1 MDLNDSQKYKGRVKM
16 RNLDPKLQG
25 LLGKSVQSGT
35 IEMKDFSPEF
45 QNIITR
51 ILNTGS
57 SGAGYNDT
65 ELRQKIGSLD
75 YNKADKAALKNY
87 FNKNTDHVSYEMM
100 QNDVATKIQNA
111 AASSDLPKYRLKAD
125 AISYEDLD
133 SKLKVK
139 IDNASKAGGSGSGE
153 GGTIDE
159 ANIIKINERLN
170 QHDTGIQAN
179 AKNITTLTNRM
190 DALGNTDTLK
200 AMPAQ
205 IQSNAQNIQRLTDS
219 FNDLIGAN
227 DPNNKEPGHFGFN
240 RLTSEVQNQIK
251 VGTTALDSVNKL
263 KTSVDKNTGDIT
275 SISSKVD
282 NASKT
287 ASDANTQAAKNT
299 KDISNINATLTDRV
313 NGIDGKVNTMTL
325 DDILNHSLD
334 TVTAGK
340 IQETHL
346 SDTIKAKLNKADTL
360 KKEVDEAKTI
370 AENSRV
376 IVGTVGQF
384 AYKGANANATK
395 SILYRIY
402 LYPTTI
408 DIMTL
413 EDNETHLAGC
423 ITSNKLMEFRDGRW
437 NEVAQGFLNEKY
449 CYAIYYDLSSH
460 KFYYHDG
467 AAMDELPAANTN
479 LVELVVPARSSADWI
494 HGMPQK
500 AIKSITML
508 DTDQASRTYNMYIN
522 AESTCT
528 FAFNDQKMTA
538 FNDTEENVTL
548 QIAYND

>member
-16 RNLDPKLQG
+16 RNLDPELQG

-75 YNKADKAALKNY
+75 YNKADKTALKDY
-87 FNKNTDHVSYEMM
+87 FNKKTDRVSYELI
-100 QNDVATKIQNA
+100 QSDVATKIQNA
-111 AASSDLPKYRLKAD
+111 ASASDLPKYRAKVD
-125 AISYEDLD
+125 AITYEDLD

-139 IDNASKAGGSGSGE
+139 IDNASKVGESGSGSGS
-153 GGTIDE
+153 TIDD
-159 ANIIKINERLN
+159 ANIVKINERLN

-179 AKNITTLTNRM
+179 AKNITTLTSRM
-190 DALGNTDTLK
+190 DALGDTDTLK
-200 AMPAQ
+200 AMPTQ
-205 IQSNAQNIQRLTDS
+205 IQTNAQNIQKVTDS

-263 KTSVDKNTGDIT
+263 KSTVDKNTGDIT
-275 SISSKVD
+275 SITSKVD
-282 NASKT
+282 NASKS
-287 ASDANTQAAKNT
+287 AADANAQATKNA
-299 KDISNINATLTDRV
+299 KDISNIGATLTDRV

-325 DDILNHSLD
+325 DDVLNHSLN
-334 TVTAGK
+334 TASAGK
-340 IQETHL
+340 IQESQL
-346 SDTIKAKLNKADTL
+346 SDTIKSKLDSANAL
-360 KKEVDEAKTI
+360 KSEIDEVKTI
-370 AENSRV
+370 ATNSGA
-376 IVGTVGQF
+376 ITGTTAQF

-395 SILYRIY
+395 AILYRIY
-402 LYPTTI
+402 LYPATV

-413 EDNETHLAGC
+413 EDNEVHLAGC
-423 ITSNKLMEFRDGRW
+423 IDSGKLMEFREGRW
-437 NEVAQGFLNEKY
+437 NDIAQGFLNEKY
-449 CYAIYYDLSSH
+449 SYAIYYDLSSN

-467 AAMDELPAANTN
+467 NMMNELPIASTSLAEVT
-479 LVELVVPARSSADWI
+479 VPARGSADWI
-494 HGMPQK
+494 HDMPQRSV
-500 AIKSITML
+500 KSITML

-538 FNDTEENVTL
+538 YNDTEEDVKL
-548 QIAYND
+548 RIAYNG